1 MVKKLELPRLSDE
14 ESFAVILKN
23 DLVDLQ
29 NNLTEDP
36 FGWRVLVDHA
46 ARNSLILE
54 LNINIKSGIVS

>member
-1 MVKKLELPRLSDE
+1 MVRNLNCLDFSDE

-46 ARNSLILE
+46 LE
-54 LNINIKSGIVS
+54 TV